1 MIEDNEHPLVD
12 RLRWVSEWYF
22 VDPID
27 GKAYASDDPLDAAD
41 IIEGLLEK
49 QAQISNKNKQL
60 EAALTKSEALQ
71 DLAYYNGAKQYA
83 AISAQSEDA
92 ARDWLN
98 GGCGNRQRDAIAAL
112 GDAK

>member
-1 MIEDNEHPLVD
+1 MTDLVERLDCLHVWPQSVADHYADTLTPRQIKELYAVGDVATAAKSRIE
-12 RLRWVSEWYF
+12 
-22 VDPID
+22 
-27 GKAYASDDPLDAAD
+27 
-41 IIEGLLEK
+41 
-49 QAQISNKNKQL
+49 QL

-112 GDAK
+112 GETK